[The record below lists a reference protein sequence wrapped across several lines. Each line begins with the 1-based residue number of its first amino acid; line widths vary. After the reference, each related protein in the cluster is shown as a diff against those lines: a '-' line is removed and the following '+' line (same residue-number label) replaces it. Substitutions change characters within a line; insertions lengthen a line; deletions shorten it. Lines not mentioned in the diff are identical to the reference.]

1 MKVGGEKPDNQ
12 GKRGWLCFLDDVQ
25 LFKAKWSW
33 EVYIRVVVS
42 MTSFF
47 FLKKFIWLCQVLA
60 VACEVSFL
68 DQVLNWLPA
77 SGAWSL
83 SHCTTREVPSLALFT
98 EPCFPGGS
106 DSKEST

>member
-12 GKRGWLCFLDDVQ
+12 GKRGWLCFLEDVQ

-47 FLKKFIWLCQVLA
+47 FFLKKFIWLCQVLA
-60 VACEVSFL
+60 VACEVSFP
-68 DQVLNWLPA
+68 DQVLNLGSLHREHGVLATGPPGKSLLPVFIY
-77 SGAWSL
+77 
-83 SHCTTREVPSLALFT
+83 T
-98 EPCFPGGS
+98 FPY
-106 DSKEST
+106 